1 MTMTYMQAVEV
12 LFICSPAQNN
22 YNVRYSAY
30 AFWA

>member
-12 LFICSPAQNN
+12 RFIRSLPQNN